1 MSLRSRRAVALM
13 PLAVGTGVVI
23 IVVAAA
29 VVALALIVALSMR
42 GSARRGAKRRLE
54 DRRDLDQ
61 AHERAEQAERER
73 DAALTDAAGDHDD
86 PPPADATE
94 S

>member
-1 MSLRSRRAVALM
+1 MSRVEQ
-13 PLAVGTGVVI
+13 
-23 IVVAAA
+23 
-29 VVALALIVALSMR
+29 
-42 GSARRGAKRRLE
+42 RLE

>member
-1 MSLRSRRAVALM
+1 M

-29 VVALALIVALSMR
+29 IVVLALIVALSVR
-42 GSARRGAKRRLE
+42 GNQRRGVKRRLE

-73 DAALTDAAGDHDD
+73 DAAQGQAAADQKD
-86 PPPADATE
+86 PPPADSTE